1 MPSFTS
7 AVSALFIAFLANS
20 LVTAQD
26 ASTTV
31 IQVIAAGTTQPPTL
45 GVAGSIVGVNAVA
58 TTIAIVC
65 TSSNTDCPVVNPW
78 TVTQGPS
85 TFSMSAA
92 WSTYSEGLEVGLT
105 IDENCKITSSTA
117 GATCTNSIGVEASYE
132 GQSSSTN
139 SIEKPTFAADEITYQ
154 TLLITG
160 GVEKFSQPS
169 ATQTPVGAAGRIG
182 IGMEGAALVAGI
194 IAIGLM

>member
-7 AVSALFIAFLANS
+7 TLFIAVLASS
-20 LVTAQD
+20 LVAAQNP
-26 ASTTV
+26 STTY
-31 IQVIAAGTTQPPTL
+31 IQVIAAGTTQPPTA

-58 TTIAIVC
+58 TTIAVAC
-65 TSSNTDCPVVNPW
+65 TSSNVDCPVVNPW
-78 TVTQGPS
+78 TVTQGAS

-92 WSTYSEGLEVGLT
+92 WSTYSAGIEVGFT

-117 GATCTNSIGVEASYE
+117 GATCTASIGLEASYGGE
-132 GQSSSTN
+132 SSSTN
-139 SIEKPTFAADEITYQ
+139 TIEKPTFAADEITYQ

-182 IGMEGAALVAGI
+182 IGMEGAAIAMVAGI